1 MIGAALESQE
11 AGQPKAA
18 LKFLE
23 PLFADGFR
31 HTDEEH
37 DYALAGDAEESQFL
51 QPPKPAVATEAA
63 WMHFLESHPAAF
75 DSLDILDDLAGAV
88 LNHEQWDIPGVDQKL
103 MEPLL
108 QRSKSIIDKTLGNTD
123 NVRIVWMFTENRP
136 ALRCL
141 VQLMFLQQRY
151 GNHDAE
157 EKLAEK
163 ILSLN
168 PDDNHGLRTMII
180 NAHLRRGDNDSALSL
195 AEQYPEDLNP
205 DISYGRAL
213 ALYRLER
220 YKEAEDALADAI
232 TDLPKIPRFLSAKR
246 IRKPKLDPYGVVLGG
261 DDQAWLYREE
271 MRDVW
276 SSTPGALAWL
286 KR

>member
-1 MIGAALESQE
+1 MLIGAALESQE

-108 QRSKSIIDKTLGNTD
+108 QRAKSIIDKTL
-123 NVRIVWMFTENRP
+123 
-136 ALRCL
+136 
-141 VQLMFLQQRY
+141 

-213 ALYRLER
+213 ALYRMER